1 MTNEWQERYKR
12 HLSMPEIGID
22 GQKRLNNGRVLIIGA
37 GGLGSPIALYLAGA
51 GVGTIGII
59 DGDAVDLSNLQRQ
72 IIHTVDDIGR
82 LKTESAREKIQRL
95 NPDVRVEAYDEFLD
109 ANNVAGIIAD
119 YDFVID
125 ATDSFEMKFLIND
138 ECVKANKAY
147 CHGGI
152 SGFAGQVM
160 TYVPGAACY
169 RCLFETETPVI
180 PIAGPMGVLPGI
192 VGSIQAAEAIKYLTG
207 IGELLTNRLLIIDS
221 LSMNFTKIT
230 INRRGGCISC
240 RD

>member
-12 HLSMPEIGID
+12 HLLMPEIGID

-59 DGDAVDLSNLQRQ
+59 DGDVVDLSNLQRQ

-82 LKTESAREKIQRL
+82 LKVESAREKIQRL
-95 NPDVRVEAYDEFLD
+95 NPDVNVVMYDKFLD
-109 ANNVAGIIAD
+109 ANNIAGIIAS

-125 ATDSFEMKFLIND
+125 ATDNFEMKFLIND
-138 ECVKANKAY
+138 ECVKAKKAY

-169 RCLFETETPVI
+169 RCLFETDPPVM
-180 PIAGPMGVLPGI
+180 PVVGPMGVLPGI
-192 VGSIQAAEAIKYLTG
+192 VGSIQAAETIKYLTE
-207 IGELLTNRLLIIDS
+207 IGELLTNNLLIIDS

-230 INRRGGCISC
+230 INRREECRSC
-240 RD
+240 RH